1 MRKTT
6 IGLALAILLSACGSA
21 GAGGGAPQKA
31 TTPGPAATAAPA
43 VAGTE
48 APKEYPAGKTAN
60 PSSSP
65 DDYMGY

>member
-6 IGLALAILLSACGSA
+6 VGLALAILLSACGGA
-21 GAGGGAPQKA
+21 GAEGGAPQKA
-31 TTPGPAATAAPA
+31 TTPGPAATT